1 MIKNNKRLL
10 SKYSFTCVIIIR
22 TNDNNIKII
31 CDNHIRLICTLM
43 ACIDYW
49 YKAKVKNL
57 LLFLV
62 LIFFLNMFIYLPVLL
77 IIMVRKSEHTFVK
90 VNITPL
96 GLQIL
101 TFLARHPDK
110 QFYIREIAKNMD
122 KSVGGTHK
130 TLKSLKEMNFIIEN
144 KSGKNIYYQI
154 NQMNPSIKNF
164 KIFMTI
170 NELTTLVNNLKKL
183 SEKIILYG
191 SCANGEDT
199 SDSDMDILVLTN
211 EKEKVNK
218 KILNMKFER
227 KIQAIVVNASDLIN
241 MKENDKAFYNE
252 VNKGITLWDRNH
264 E

>member
-1 MIKNNKRLL
+1 
-10 SKYSFTCVIIIR
+10 
-22 TNDNNIKII
+22 
-31 CDNHIRLICTLM
+31 
-43 ACIDYW
+43 
-49 YKAKVKNL
+49 
-57 LLFLV
+57 
-62 LIFFLNMFIYLPVLL
+62 
-77 IIMVRKSEHTFVK
+77 MVRKNEHMFEK
-90 VNITPL
+90 MNITPL

-101 TFLARHPDK
+101 TFLARNPDK

-130 TLKSLKEMNFIIEN
+130 TLKSLKEMDFIREH

-170 NELTTLVNNLKKL
+170 NELTPLVNKLKDV
-183 SEKIILYG
+183 SEKIILFG

-199 SDSDMDILVLTN
+199 NESDVDLLVLTN

-218 KILNMKFER
+218 KIINMKFNR
-227 KIQAIVVNASDLIN
+227 KIQAVVVNTSDL
-241 MKENDKAFYNE
+241 MKIKEKDKGFYQE
-252 VNKGITLWDRNH
+252 INKGIILWDVKN

>member
-1 MIKNNKRLL
+1 
-10 SKYSFTCVIIIR
+10 
-22 TNDNNIKII
+22 
-31 CDNHIRLICTLM
+31 
-43 ACIDYW
+43 
-49 YKAKVKNL
+49 
-57 LLFLV
+57 
-62 LIFFLNMFIYLPVLL
+62 
-77 IIMVRKSEHTFVK
+77 MVRKNERMFDK

-101 TFLARHPDK
+101 TFLARNPDK

-130 TLKSLKEMNFIIEN
+130 TLKSLKEMSFIKDN

-170 NELTTLVNNLKKL
+170 NELTILINKLKDM
-183 SEKIILYG
+183 SEKIILFG

-199 SDSDMDILVLTN
+199 NESDIDMLIMTN
-211 EKEKVNK
+211 EKDKVDK
-218 KILNMKFER
+218 KILNTKSDR
-227 KIQAIVVNASDLIN
+227 KIQAIVVNAGDL
-241 MKENDKAFYNE
+241 MKIKEKDKGFYQE
-252 VNKGITLWDRNH
+252 INKGITLWDVKN

>member
-1 MIKNNKRLL
+1 
-10 SKYSFTCVIIIR
+10 
-22 TNDNNIKII
+22 
-31 CDNHIRLICTLM
+31 
-43 ACIDYW
+43 
-49 YKAKVKNL
+49 
-57 LLFLV
+57 
-62 LIFFLNMFIYLPVLL
+62 
-77 IIMVRKSEHTFVK
+77 MVRKSEHTFVK

-130 TLKSLKEMNFIIEN
+130 TLKSLKEMDFIIEN

-183 SEKIILYG
+183 SEKIILFG

-241 MKENDKAFYNE
+241 LKENDKAFYNE